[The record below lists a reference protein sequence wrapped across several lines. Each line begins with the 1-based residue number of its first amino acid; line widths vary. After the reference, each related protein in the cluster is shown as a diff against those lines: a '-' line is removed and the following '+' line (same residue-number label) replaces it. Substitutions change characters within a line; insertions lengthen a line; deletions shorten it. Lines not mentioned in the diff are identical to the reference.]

1 MNPAVTGRVYSQR
14 FTHPARAGVD
24 TARAS
29 RGAFGLREGFVRHSQ
44 TSSAMGISVVCNGAG
59 RTGRVS
65 SCTHPIVGAV
75 AALMFTCTAAIA
87 QTPSRAATAA
97 ALARAG
103 DAVVTIVAYRE
114 GSSDVTS
121 GTGVRVADGRVI
133 TALRHLR
140 GASRAE
146 VFSADGDL
154 LATVSTLDQAEVKL
168 DLAVLPRSAEAGASI
183 ALARRSAVLTQK
195 VNVLGPKKGST
206 RSIVE
211 RTIAHVEPD
220 DNGRP
225 LLRLG
230 APVASG
236 AVGSPVVNARGEL
249 VAIALGSIAGRE
261 DGDIAVDVSAIREL
275 LARPA
280 VRLGFPSREGTIAAA
295 KAPAGDP
302 RAGPTSTTVKP
313 VDAGAKPRSTGSI
326 FPERYGTAISADT
339 AGPFAVELFGCARL
353 ESRQK
358 VYCYLRVSNLAGG
371 RTLTVAG
378 GDLADST
385 RRKLRE
391 ADNLVHGDTSQR
403 LAGWRNKA
411 TVPLR
416 ELESVRIALAFVPP
430 ARETDAVRLILDIA
444 GERTLFLGPFIL
456 QRAP

>member
-1 MNPAVTGRVYSQR
+1 M
-14 FTHPARAGVD
+14 
-24 TARAS
+24 
-29 RGAFGLREGFVRHSQ
+29 GF
-44 TSSAMGISVVCNGAG
+44 SVVCYFTR
-59 RTGRVS
+59 RTGTGWSR
-65 SCTHPIVGAV
+65 THPIVGAM
-75 AALMFTCTAAIA
+75 AALLLTCTAAIA
-87 QTPSRAATAA
+87 QAPSRAATAA

-121 GTGVRVADGRVI
+121 GTGVRVADGRVL

-146 VFSADGDL
+146 VFNSDGDL

-168 DLAVLPRSAEAGASI
+168 DLAVLPRSSEAGASI
-183 ALARRSAVLTQK
+183 TLARRSAVLTQK
-195 VNVLGPKKGST
+195 VNVLGPRKGST
-206 RSIVE
+206 RSVVA
-211 RTIAHVEPD
+211 RTITHVEPD
-220 DNGRP
+220 GNGRL

-230 APVASG
+230 ASVAGG
-236 AVGSPVVNARGEL
+236 AVGSPVVNARSEL
-249 VAIALGSIAGRE
+249 VAIALGSIPGRE

-295 KAPAGDP
+295 KAPGADP
-302 RAGPTSTTVKP
+302 RAGPASTVAKP
-313 VDAGAKPRSTGSI
+313 VDAASKPRHTGNI
-326 FPERYGTAISADT
+326 FPERYGTAISTDT
-339 AGPFAVELFGCARL
+339 AGAFSVELFGCARL

-371 RTLTVAG
+371 RTLTIAG

-385 RRKLRE
+385 RRSLRE
-391 ADNLVHGDTSQR
+391 ADNLVQGDTLQR
-403 LAGWRNKA
+403 VAGWRSKA

-416 ELESVRIALAFVPP
+416 ELESARIALEFVPP
-430 ARETDAVRLILDIA
+430 AREVDAVRLILDIA
-444 GERTLFLGPFIL
+444 GERTLFLGPFVL